1 MGGNLVSYLSVCC
14 VSRRLESKLCRER
27 VPQREN
33 HHDRHSPSLKM
44 SSALARAVNEKKSTR
59 ILRRDERKPVDESV
73 ASSGI
78 NRAGTKEV
86 TKNPTRVVPELP
98 GFHQLTKLEVTRD
111 TRDIDK
117 RSMLMVST
125 VVLHI

>member
-1 MGGNLVSYLSVCC
+1 
-14 VSRRLESKLCRER
+14 
-27 VPQREN
+27 
-33 HHDRHSPSLKM
+33 M
-44 SSALARAVNEKKSTR
+44 SSALARAVSEKKSTR

-117 RSMLMVST
+117 RSMLMVGTFLLAFLSH
-125 VVLHI
+125 L

>member
-1 MGGNLVSYLSVCC
+1 
-14 VSRRLESKLCRER
+14 
-27 VPQREN
+27 
-33 HHDRHSPSLKM
+33 M
-44 SSALARAVNEKKSTR
+44 SSALARAAAEKKSTR

-98 GFHQLTKLEVTRD
+98 GFHQLTKLEITRD

-117 RSMLMVST
+117 RSSLMVG
-125 VVLHI
+125 VAFFVLLRPRG